1 MQERTHTYFHNAL
14 LKYGEKNFSFIPI
27 EIVTTQEEADKRERY
42 WIKYYNSTNEQYGYN
57 LDSGGKSG
65 NTKSEETKKKI
76 GITTID
82 KWKNPETAKRMR
94 YGLKKGTETMK
105 KNIKRYPF
113 TCPICH
119 QTFYYP
125 KHIAEC
131 KLFCSTNCAAKSGSW
146 IKGVKASSIASHEKN
161 IQLKKTIKHDIEQ

>member
-1 MQERTHTYFHNAL
+1 
-14 LKYGEKNFSFIPI
+14 
-27 EIVTTQEEADKRERY
+27 
-42 WIKYYNSTNEQYGYN
+42 
-57 LDSGGKSG
+57 
-65 NTKSEETKKKI
+65 
-76 GITTID
+76 
-82 KWKNPETAKRMR
+82 MR

-125 KHIAEC
+125 KHITEC

-161 IQLKKTIKHDIEQ
+161 IQLKKTIEHDIEQWVFSNENIVLNCPYNKITTTLKSLLEFVQDKYDIKDIRSLFACYPNINSRKAFLDKLKNIIYISKENVC

>member
-1 MQERTHTYFHNAL
+1 
-14 LKYGEKNFSFIPI
+14 
-27 EIVTTQEEADKRERY
+27 
-42 WIKYYNSTNEQYGYN
+42 
-57 LDSGGKSG
+57 
-65 NTKSEETKKKI
+65 
-76 GITTID
+76 
-82 KWKNPETAKRMR
+82 MR

-161 IQLKKTIKHDIEQ
+161 IQLKKTIKHDIEQWVFSNENIVLNCPYNKITTTLKPLLEFIQDKYDIKDIRNLFACYPNINSRKAFLDKLKNIIYISKENVC